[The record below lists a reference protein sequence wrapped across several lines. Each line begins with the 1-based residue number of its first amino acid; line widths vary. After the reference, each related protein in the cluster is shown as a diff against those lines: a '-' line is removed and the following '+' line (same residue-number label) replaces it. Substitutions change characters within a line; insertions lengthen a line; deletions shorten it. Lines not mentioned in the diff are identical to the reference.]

1 MGRRFI
7 VPIVSLMRRVEC
19 TFLTFILVYKSQT
32 QDILMQKFQEDYDA
46 LYNEY
51 INITEDYDDLKN
63 DYWEY
68 DVTE

>member
-1 MGRRFI
+1 
-7 VPIVSLMRRVEC
+7 
-19 TFLTFILVYKSQT
+19 
-32 QDILMQKFQEDYDA
+32 MQKFQEDYDA